1 MAAQARIEPADR
13 EFFEL
18 VAQTAFCNP
27 FSEQRAELDSKI
39 IRRAVEPFSEAHLDE
54 LTRVISARV
63 QKLEARGLADVR
75 QYSVRD
81 RDLMQ
86 TLFLFELF
94 HQCFRELDQ
103 LITEQAKVGTESA
116 PVKFGG
122 EVLGRMRR
130 RGLGAAESARVF
142 SIFYQ
147 LRRAFHFIVRGLIG
161 NSPCMR
167 QFRRHLWQNVFTKEV
182 RLYERY
188 LWDRM
193 EDFSTLLLGE
203 TGTGNGTA
211 AAAIGRSGYIPFNE
225 KQGRFRWRVIAAT
238 NRPLET
244 LREGK
249 LFRDDFFY
257 RLCSDVIEVPPLRQR
272 LQEDPKELRQLLEH
286 VLTGMLGGPGP
297 ELVAQV

>member
-122 EVLGRMRR
+122 EVLGRMR
-130 RGLGAAESARVF
+130 GLAD
-142 SIFYQ
+142 
-147 LRRAFHFIVRGLIG
+147 VRQY
-161 NSPCMR
+161 S
-167 QFRRHLWQNVFTKEV
+167 V
-182 RLYERY
+182 R
-188 LWDRM
+188 DRDLM
-193 EDFSTLLLGE
+193 QTLFL
-203 TGTGNGTA
+203 
-211 AAAIGRSGYIPFNE
+211 
-225 KQGRFRWRVIAAT
+225 
-238 NRPLET
+238 
-244 LREGK
+244 
-249 LFRDDFFY
+249 
-257 RLCSDVIEVPPLRQR
+257 
-272 LQEDPKELRQLLEH
+272 
-286 VLTGMLGGPGP
+286 
-297 ELVAQV
+297 